1 MVPRSQGPGIA
12 GYRGDLSAPGCTVAA
27 RRADPWQRK
36 KYRSAGPCTAQ
47 NSLDDPDPV
56 TAASAIVAI
65 YWDNKTITGN
75 YA

>member
-12 GYRGDLSAPGCTVAA
+12 WYRGTYLPQVVRWQPEGLIPG
-27 RRADPWQRK
+27 RRKNIDQQDH
-36 KYRSAGPCTAQ
+36 TQ
-47 NSLDDPDPV
+47 NSPDDPDPV

>member
-1 MVPRSQGPGIA
+1 M
-12 GYRGDLSAPGCTVAA
+12 
-27 RRADPWQRK
+27 ADPWQK
-36 KYRSAGPCTAQ
+36 EKYRSAGSYTAQ

-65 YWDNKTITGN
+65 YWNNKTIASN

>member
-1 MVPRSQGPGIA
+1 M
-12 GYRGDLSAPGCTVAA
+12 
-27 RRADPWQRK
+27 ADPWQRK

>member
-12 GYRGDLSAPGCTVAA
+12 GYRGTYPPNDVRWQPKRLIL
-27 RRADPWQRK
+27 ADG
-36 KYRSAGPCTAQ
+36 KYRSAGPYTEQ
-47 NSLDDPDPV
+47 NSPDDPDPV

-65 YWDNKTITGN
+65 YWNNKTITSN

>member
-1 MVPRSQGPGIA
+1 
-12 GYRGDLSAPGCTVAA
+12 VAA
-27 RRADPWQRK
+27 RRADPWQK
-36 KYRSAGPCTAQ
+36 EKYRSAGPCTAQ
-47 NSLDDPDPV
+47 NSLNDPDPV